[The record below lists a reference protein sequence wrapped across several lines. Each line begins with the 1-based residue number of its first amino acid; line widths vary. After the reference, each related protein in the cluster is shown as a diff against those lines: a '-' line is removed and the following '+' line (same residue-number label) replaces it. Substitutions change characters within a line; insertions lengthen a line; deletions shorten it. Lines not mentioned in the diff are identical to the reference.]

1 MNEFIQTPSKGAP
14 IRHSWGIAVSR
25 QLNSTRLL
33 QTPGMILSEDVHG
46 FGYTPIP
53 ANKRNRTS
61 SFAAIPTP
69 FRLAMDKDEYGI
81 VDCFFMVGGV
91 MFEAEKVTFPPGH
104 GDNGQVIPA
113 QAIFAK
119 TFASSYAVLVI
130 DKNKNSEACIEAIP
144 YEKSGNSKL
153 GERQRNPE
161 NYCYPLYKFDENG
174 KVLIDLRL
182 MPQIQKF
189 EVF

>member
-1 MNEFIQTPSKGAP
+1 MNEFIETPSKGAP
-14 IRHSWGIAVSR
+14 IRHSWGVAVSR

-33 QTPGMILSEDVHG
+33 QTPGMILSDGVHG
-46 FGYTPIP
+46 FGNTPTP
-53 ANKRNRTS
+53 ENKRNRTS
-61 SFAAIPTP
+61 PFAFPTP
-69 FRLAMDKDEYGI
+69 FRMAMDEDKYGI

-91 MFEAEKVTFPPGH
+91 MFEAKEVTFLPGK

-113 QAIFAK
+113 QAIFAEA
-119 TFASSYAVLVI
+119 FASSYAVLVI
-130 DKNKNSEACIEAIP
+130 DKNKNSEAYIEAIP
-144 YEKSGNSKL
+144 YEKTGNSKL
-153 GERQRNPE
+153 GERQRDPE

-189 EVF
+189 EVL